1 MRGLVVALAFGALT
15 VGGLAGCSTAP
26 EPPPPAPPPP
36 APEPAPTPPPVTDTC
51 GAQEHQHLVGE
62 PRSRIPVPANPDLQR
77 VACTTCPIT
86 MDHNPRRLNFF
97 YDAQT
102 GIIREV
108 RCG

>member
-1 MRGLVVALAFGALT
+1 MRGLVLAIAVAA
-15 VGGLAGCSTAP
+15 LAGCSTPP

-36 APEPAPTPPPVTDTC
+36 APPSAPPPVTDTC
-51 GAQEHQHLVGE
+51 GAQQYQDLVGE
-62 PRSRIPVPANPDLQR
+62 PRSQIPVPTNPDLQR

-97 YDAQT
+97 YDART